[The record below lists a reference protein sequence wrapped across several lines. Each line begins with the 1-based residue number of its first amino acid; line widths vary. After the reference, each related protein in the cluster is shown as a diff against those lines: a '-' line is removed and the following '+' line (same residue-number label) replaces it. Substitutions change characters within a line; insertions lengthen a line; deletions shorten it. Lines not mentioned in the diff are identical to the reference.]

1 MSDRE
6 IMNAKQGITPTVK
19 TAAGHVIQKP
29 TAKDFAR
36 WLQFTLDLEADE
48 MFGEFGYST
57 LTEEQQREVI
67 AEVYNKGLL
76 DGI

>member
-6 IMNAKQGITPTVK
+6 IMNAKQGLTVDGQPIATRPTPS
-19 TAAGHVIQKP
+19 
-29 TAKDFAR
+29 DFAR